1 MRPVSVRRKEFMAT
15 LTKAMDLLEGGRENS
30 KLYKEKFEKMT
41 DEEFDRYITQFFEDE
56 NANFYLEIVEFER
69 DLKMDN
75 ITKCAEFLGV
85 PLYERVAVPDA
96 TGDSDEVVVTPFPV
110 PVGYAHYKRMQQTI
124 RKKNSTSIH
133 NAKRNSKTNQVTGS
147 DKTAKNTDV
156 ETYAMMSMG
165 AYKGLSELMGPRA
178 DDTEMK
184 NQMLSQISQS
194 GFARMEDLESDPINK
209 VSLNTLNMYFIL
221 QGFCTNLV
229 SPLYTLPKPKK
240 VADREKERD
249 EGLR

>member
-1 MRPVSVRRKEFMAT
+1 MRPVSVRRKEFMTT
-15 LTKAMDLLEGGRENS
+15 LCRALDLLEGGKENS
-30 KLYKEKFEKMT
+30 KMYKEKFEAMS
-41 DEEFDRYITQFFEDE
+41 DEEFDKYITNFFDDDKQ
-56 NANFYLEIVEFER
+56 NFYLEIVEFER

-75 ITKCAEFLGV
+75 ITKCAEYLGI

-96 TGDSDEVVVTPFPV
+96 TGDSDTVVVTPFPV
-110 PVGYAHYKRMQQTI
+110 PVGYAHFKRMQQTI
-124 RKKNSTSIH
+124 RKKNSTSIR
-133 NAKRNSKTNQVTGS
+133 NTQRNSKTNQVTGG

-165 AYKGLSELMGPRA
+165 AYQGLAELMGPRA

-184 NQMLSQISQS
+184 NEMLSQISTS
-194 GFARMEDLESDPINK
+194 GFTRLENMTSDPINK

-229 SPLYTLPKPKK
+229 TGLYQLPKPKK